1 MTVILLR
8 HGRSTSNTAHTL
20 AGRSEGVD
28 LDDKGR
34 EQAQA
39 LVARLGALPIQA
51 IVRSPLLRCERT
63 VEPLAAALGL
73 EPMVDERISEVD
85 YGSWTGRKI
94 GDLVKEPLWA
104 VVQQQPSAA
113 VFPGGEGLAQVQARA
128 VAAVR
133 EHDRR
138 LAEQHEGDVLW
149 VACTHGDVI
158 KSVVADALGTHL
170 DSFQR
175 ITADPASMSVIR
187 YTALR
192 PFVIHVNHTG
202 AALDRR
208 TAGQA
213 AEGRRRGRRTARC
226 RPMTLWSAAPP
237 TDGSPRNYGRRCRYR
252 YFGRCHVPRNSR
264 LPLTRPL
271 RGRDCR
277 AARQPHL
284 LPAGRPR
291 QARGVGDAGEATGGG
306 ARRADRRAA
315 AGDQPPLRH
324 PDPARDRRHRRPEPV
339 GHARRRRVPGRAP
352 WVWAGIPRRR
362 RSSSNCSRCPRPSS
376 TRRWCSTTP
385 RTGPT
390 RCGSS

>member
-39 LVARLGALPIQA
+39 LVQRLASLPIRA

-63 VEPLAAALGL
+63 VAPLAAQLGL
-73 EPMVDERISEVD
+73 DPVVDDRISEVD
-85 YGSWTGRKI
+85 YGAWTGRKLA
-94 GDLVKEPLWA
+94 DLVKEPLWT

-113 VFPGGEGLAQVQARA
+113 VFPDGEGLAHVQARA

-138 LAEQHEGDVLW
+138 LAEQHDGDVLW

-175 ITADPASMSVIR
+175 ITADPASTSVIR
-187 YTALR
+187 YTAVR

-202 AALDRR
+202 GDLS
-208 TAGQA
+208 AGLVA
-213 AEGRRRGRRTARC
+213 KPAKDSSENGDV
-226 RPMTLWSAAPP
+226 PP
-237 TDGSPRNYGRRCRYR
+237 EDAVIGGS
-252 YFGRCHVPRNSR
+252 
-264 LPLTRPL
+264 
-271 RGRDCR
+271 
-277 AARQPHL
+277 
-284 LPAGRPR
+284 
-291 QARGVGDAGEATGGG
+291 TG
-306 ARRADRRAA
+306 
-315 AGDQPPLRH
+315 
-324 PDPARDRRHRRPEPV
+324 
-339 GHARRRRVPGRAP
+339 
-352 WVWAGIPRRR
+352 
-362 RSSSNCSRCPRPSS
+362 
-376 TRRWCSTTP
+376 
-385 RTGPT
+385 
-390 RCGSS
+390 